1 MLFKGGAERRKIRK
15 LRNSLGKQHRSVDR
29 LRKNLRRCKYDNED
43 EVSWYINF
51 FYDSVGK
58 KSKNCLIGILKEIFN
73 YLYFQVFS
81 FDSSYND
88 VVFI

>member
-43 EVSWYINF
+43 EVS
-51 FYDSVGK
+51 
-58 KSKNCLIGILKEIFN
+58 
-73 YLYFQVFS
+73 
-81 FDSSYND
+81 
-88 VVFI
+88 